1 MSAAAQLPHLMT
13 VAEFLA
19 WNSPA
24 GSDPDRWELR
34 DGHPIAMAP
43 SSPRHGAIAAQ
54 AARLLGN
61 HLDGHPRCRVVV
73 EPGVQPRVRAA
84 HNARIP
90 DLGVTCTP
98 IGADDRLMRDP
109 VVLIEILSPSNPKD
123 TWGNVWA
130 YTTIPSVR
138 ELLVLHSMTRRAE
151 LLVRQ
156 PDGSWPADP
165 AVLLAAGDDPVM
177 LASIGFTASLAEF
190 YRTVE

>member
-1 MSAAAQLPHLMT
+1 MSAAAQLLHLMT

-61 HLDGHPRCRVVV
+61 HLDGHRRCRVVV
-73 EPGVQPRVRAA
+73 EPGVR
-84 HNARIP
+84 
-90 DLGVTCTP
+90 TP

-156 PDGSWPADP
+156 ADGSWPADP